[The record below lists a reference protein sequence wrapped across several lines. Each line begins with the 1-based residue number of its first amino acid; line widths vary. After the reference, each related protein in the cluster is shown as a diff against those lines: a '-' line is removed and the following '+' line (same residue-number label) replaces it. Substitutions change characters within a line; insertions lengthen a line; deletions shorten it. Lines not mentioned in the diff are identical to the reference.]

1 MTSKI
6 LLQTNP
12 VQLMADFQSALQ
24 HGYRF
29 VSARSQLFEHVG
41 GLLEL
46 DLYKQDVEIPEIKFE
61 DMLGDVW
68 VVDYDKTKFLLEV
81 QALVVNEYEIDLNSI
96 SYDIVGT
103 KRCRLIR
110 KNHPS
115 LMKYSKEELDE
126 MDFEELKAISR
137 LRGCFN
143 RQRSVLISNVLKFQE
158 GRE

>member
-12 VQLMADFQSALQ
+12 VQLMADFQSAIQ

-29 VSARSQLFEHVG
+29 VPARSQLFEHVG

-46 DLYKQDVEIPEIKFE
+46 DLYKQDIEIPEIKFE
-61 DMLGDVW
+61 DMLGDVC
-68 VVDYDKTKFLLEV
+68 VVDYCKTKFLLEV
-81 QALVVNEYEIDLNSI
+81 QALIVNEYEIDLNSV
-96 SYDIVGT
+96 SYDTVGT

-115 LMKYSKEELDE
+115 LMKYTKEELDN
-126 MDFEELKAISR
+126 MDYESLKYIGKMR
-137 LRGCFN
+137 KCFN
-143 RQRSVLISNVLKFQE
+143 RSRSVMVEQILRFQQE
-158 GRE
+158 D

>member
-12 VQLMADFQSALQ
+12 VQLMDDFQSALQ

-81 QALVVNEYEIDLNSI
+81 QVLIVNEYEIDLNSV
-96 SYDIVGT
+96 SYDAVGT

-115 LMKYSKEELDE
+115 LKKYTKEELDN
-126 MDFEELKAISR
+126 MDYETLKYIGKMR
-137 LRGCFN
+137 KCFN
-143 RQRSVLISNVLKFQE
+143 RSRSVMQEQILRFQQ
-158 GRE
+158 GD

>member
-46 DLYKQDVEIPEIKFE
+46 DLYKQQIEIPEIKFE
-61 DMLGDVW
+61 DMLGDVC
-68 VVDYDKTKFLLEV
+68 VVDYCKTKFLLEV
-81 QALVVNEYEIDLNSI
+81 QALIVNEYEIDLNSV
-96 SYDIVGT
+96 SYDTVGT

-115 LMKYSKEELDE
+115 LMKYTKEELDN
-126 MDFEELKAISR
+126 MDFETLKYIGKMR
-137 LRGCFN
+137 KCFN
-143 RQRSVLISNVLKFQE
+143 RSRSVMQEQILRFQQE
-158 GRE
+158 G

>member
-29 VSARSQLFEHVG
+29 VPARSQLFEHPG

-68 VVDYDKTKFLLEV
+68 VVDYDKIKFLIQV
-81 QALVVNEYEIDLNSI
+81 QALIVNEYEIDLNSV

-103 KRCRLIR
+103 KRCRLVR
-110 KNHPS
+110 QNHPS
-115 LMKYSKEELDE
+115 LKKYTKEELDNMSWDE
-126 MDFEELKAISR
+126 VKYIGRMR
-137 LRGCFN
+137 QVFN
-143 RQRSVLISNVLKFQE
+143 RNRDIMTTQILRFQQE
-158 GRE
+158 D

>member
-29 VSARSQLFEHVG
+29 VPARSQLLEHVG

-46 DLYKQDVEIPEIKFE
+46 DLYKQDIEIREITFE
-61 DMLGDVW
+61 DKLGDVW

-81 QALVVNEYEIDLNSI
+81 QALVVNEYEIDLNSV
-96 SYDIVGT
+96 SYDILGT

-110 KNHPS
+110 QNHPS
-115 LMKYSKEELDE
+115 LKKYTKEELDNMSWDE
-126 MDFEELKAISR
+126 IKYVGRMR
-137 LRGCFN
+137 QVFN
-143 RQRSVLISNVLKFQE
+143 RSRSVMVEQILRFQQKD
-158 GRE
+158 

>member
-46 DLYKQDVEIPEIKFE
+46 DLYKQDIEIPEIKFE
-61 DMLGDVW
+61 DMLGDVC
-68 VVDYDKTKFLLEV
+68 VVDYCKTKFLLEV
-81 QALVVNEYEIDLNSI
+81 QALIVNEYEIDLNSV
-96 SYDIVGT
+96 SYDTVGT

-115 LMKYSKEELDE
+115 LMKYTKEELDN
-126 MDFEELKAISR
+126 MDFETLKYIGKMR
-137 LRGCFN
+137 KCFN
-143 RQRSVLISNVLKFQE
+143 RSRSVMQEQILRFQQE
-158 GRE
+158 G

>member
-46 DLYKQDVEIPEIKFE
+46 DLYKQDIEIPEIKFE
-61 DMLGDVW
+61 DMLGDVC
-68 VVDYDKTKFLLEV
+68 VVDYCKTKFLLEV
-81 QALVVNEYEIDLNSI
+81 QSLVVNEYEIDLDSV
-96 SYDIVGT
+96 SYDTVGT
-103 KRCRLIR
+103 KSCRLIR

-115 LMKYSKEELDE
+115 LMKYTKEELDN
-126 MDFEELKAISR
+126 MDFETLKYIGKMR
-137 LRGCFN
+137 KCFN
-143 RQRSVLISNVLKFQE
+143 RSRSVMVEQILRFQQE
-158 GRE
+158 D